1 MKLKISTPEKTIY
14 EWEVRQITLPTE
26 NWEITINSSSSPL
39 VSSLKPGI
47 VKIIPEEP
55 ISWFIY
61 FKNEISISTDKGMAF
76 VDGKIIRIVV
86 SSATTLPNQSLEAL
100 NKIKSDLETKIQEL
114 KKKGSIEEIEKSLI
128 KLEKIKAD
136 IKLEEIKESK

>member
-14 EWEVRQITLPTE
+14 EGEIRQITLPTE
-26 NWEITINSSSSPL
+26 SWEITITSSSSPF
-39 VSSLKPGI
+39 VSSLRPGI
-47 VKIIPEEP
+47 VRLIPVEP

-61 FKNEISISTDKGMAF
+61 FKNEISISTDKWMAF

-100 NKIKSDLETKIQEL
+100 NKIKSDLENKIQYL
-114 KKKGSIEEIEKSLI
+114 KKNGSIEEIEKSLI

-136 IKLEEIKESK
+136 IRLEEMKKTR

>member
-14 EWEVRQITLPTE
+14 EGEIRQITLPTE
-26 NWEITINSSSSPL
+26 SWEISITSSSSPF
-39 VSSLKPGI
+39 VSSLRPGI
-47 VKIIPEEP
+47 VRLVPVEP

-61 FKNEISISTDKGMAF
+61 FKNEISISTDKWMAF

-86 SSATTLPNQSLEAL
+86 SSATTLPNQSLDAL
-100 NKIKSDLETKIQEL
+100 NKIKSDLENKIQHL
-114 KKKGSIEEIEKSLI
+114 KKNGSIEEIEKSLI

-136 IKLEEIKESK
+136 IRLEEMKEIK

>member
-1 MKLKISTPEKTIY
+1 MELKISTPERIIY
-14 EWEVRQITLPTE
+14 EGEVRQIILPTE
-26 NWEITINSSSSPL
+26 NWEITITTSSSPI

-47 VKIIPEEP
+47 IKIIPEEP

-61 FKNEISISTDKGMAF
+61 FKNEISISTDKWMAF
-76 VDGKIIRIVV
+76 VDWKIIRIVV
-86 SSATTLPNQSLEAL
+86 SSATTLPNQSLESL
-100 NKIKSDLETKIQEL
+100 NKIKTELESKIQEL

>member
-14 EWEVRQITLPTE
+14 EWEVRQIILPTE

-61 FKNEISISTDKGMAF
+61 FKNEISISTDKWMAF

-100 NKIKSDLETKIQEL
+100 NKIKTDLELKIQEL

-136 IKLEEIKESK
+136 IKLEEIKESR